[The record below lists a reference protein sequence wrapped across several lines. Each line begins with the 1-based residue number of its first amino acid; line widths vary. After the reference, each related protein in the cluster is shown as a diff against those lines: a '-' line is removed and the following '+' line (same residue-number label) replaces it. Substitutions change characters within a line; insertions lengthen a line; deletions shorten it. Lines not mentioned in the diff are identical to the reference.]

1 MNGAPR
7 HTHHNYR
14 RQPRPSQ
21 RRRIRRR
28 HQISAIL
35 TVIAVTLLV
44 LFTVFLIIGARM
56 HKKSADFRSQQT
68 TPTEE
73 LVTPS
78 TPQTPQ
84 ILAYPLDRSA
94 PSSSLSALAKA
105 ERSAASLSLD
115 EGYSKST
122 LQSLASSAEKN
133 GIYLS
138 GVFTLTAISNTDD
151 LARYEQLSEDCL
163 LLTEALRAG
172 LDEILLVV
180 PELSPDHVEEL
191 KAFLGDLRRL
201 VPEATV
207 GLSLPRELLSDSSA
221 ALLDDLSRHFSL
233 LAVDLSEVEDPDAE
247 VEATLYTL
255 LRYSMRVLLAP
266 AESEEAQEELITMLH
281 SHSIK
286 NIQFLP

>member
-35 TVIAVTLLV
+35 TVIALTLLV
-44 LFTVFLIIGARM
+44 LLTVFLIIGARM

-73 LVTPS
+73 PVTPT

-84 ILAYPLDRSA
+84 IIAYPLDRST
-94 PSSSLSALAKA
+94 PSSSLSALFKA

-138 GVFTLTAISNTDD
+138 GVFTLTAFSTTDD
-151 LARYEQLSEDCL
+151 LARYEQLSADCL

-172 LDEILLVV
+172 LDEVLLVV
-180 PELSPDHVEEL
+180 PELSADQTEEL
-191 KAFLGDLRRL
+191 KAFLADLRRL

-207 GLSLPRELLSDSSA
+207 GISLPRELLSDSNA
-221 ALLDDLSRHFSL
+221 ALLDDLSKHFSL
-233 LAVDLSEVEDPDAE
+233 LAVDLSDSEDPDAD
-247 VEATLYTL
+247 VETMLYTL
-255 LRYSMRVLLAP
+255 LRYSMRVMISASD
-266 AESEEAQEELITMLH
+266 EDTQEALIASIT